1 MREIKN
7 FNRCYDPKWLE
18 ETIARLDN
26 RITAMDIPDGGAY
39 DVSADHVDGNGVY
52 AVYAHLMNGV
62 VAYPGQQVSKGQV
75 IGYMGSSGSS
85 TGTHLHLGTFYG
97 GTKYGEYGGGTVFN
111 PLSLY

>member
-1 MREIKN
+1 MGSPIFAIESGTVLST
-7 FNRCYDPKWLE
+7 YDGSISDSCGDYFGNYVWIQHP
-18 ETIARLDN
+18 
-26 RITAMDIPDGGAY
+26 
-39 DVSADHVDGNGVY
+39 NGVY